1 MAFRTWGRLLLTA
14 LGVSVLAGA
23 GQLGV
28 AYGFG
33 IVRLTG
39 AFTGTT
45 VNQWPAQL
53 VWVGW
58 FAANAAVA
66 GAVLTG
72 RLARR
77 DTPAASTGRQLAIG
91 GAAALGATAVAPLCM
106 QPARAAELI
115 SVDPVWAVGICA
127 ILGAVIGAGA
137 AVAVLFRPELGWNMA
152 AVAGAVWV
160 LALISVLPS
169 LGSAGPLPTVRLGV
183 LEPNWLDDA
192 AAQRLALLLL
202 PVVALL
208 AGAATAGMARWRGQ
222 VPLVSG
228 LTGVAGPVLVAFAYL
243 TAGPGDAVDRYQ
255 TTPYYG
261 ALIAILAGALGAAA
275 AALLRWPVGARTAD
289 PQAIEPTDILRPLPA
304 GPPLPGAEAATS
316 TDPVDDRRDTGSTA
330 DAAPTGGQLADTGP
344 GPRATDDT
352 ATVRTVPAHWDWPAT
367 TASGQHG
374 PVPADATRPEQAPRQ
389 VGRRQR
395 TYTTPDVPTADAP
408 TQDALRTS
416 GQPDRA
422 TNPPAPA
429 SWLTDPTGEFTAGRQ
444 STPSSRDGDTPTVS
458 ASTAATSVAE
468 TSTVPAGDTGAVG
481 PTPDAS
487 ADDPTGRDVPGSD
500 HTTTDDRVAPVT
512 GTPVTGSAST
522 PVAGSTSTPVT
533 GSASTPVAG
542 SASTPVAGSASTP
555 VAGSASTPAAG
566 DGPAD
571 APAPKPRRTRKPK
584 STPAGSGTI
593 EGATPA
599 GRELAATEATS
610 GDTPKATS
618 GGTPKASTAD
628 WHSPTAGR
636 DLPAPV
642 DSDPNVADGTAH
654 AATEAAADDAAAPA
668 AGSTSGPV
676 AAAAAG
682 SATDRAAGAGS
693 TGGRTAGAGSATDRT
708 AGAGSA
714 TDRTA
719 GAGSATDR
727 TAGAGAATDRTA
739 GAGAAA
745 DRTAGAGSASGRTTP
760 AAEATSGRTRR
771 PARSGKAT
779 DVTGADSAGPVDQ
792 GAPLLGH
799 DTESSQENQT
809 DGKDPQGQTVGTA
822 GESRRDG
829 ATSTEPEATTVGVG
843 DPDPAEKF
851 STGHAEPPATEGDGR
866 ASLFGEGTADGP
878 APDRWTPAAPAW
890 PVTSAWTTAPATGTD
905 DPEPPA
911 SDVPVVAEESD
922 WTPRFRHR
930 APLPD
935 LSRASTWDAFNTTRR
950 APDRTA
956 STPDQSASTPGMN
969 ASTPGMNASTS
980 DQSASTPDLSAS
992 TADKGSP
999 TAATLGGARSRDR
1012 AASTTDQDYSTPDQ
1026 ATGTTGQATGTTGQA
1041 IGTPDRGNSTTGWD
1055 NSKTGRVAGW
1065 RGRLADASG
1074 APTPAG
1080 PVVPPSA
1087 GPGIPEQGGA
1097 TGTADRDATATADR
1111 GTSGTDR
1118 GTSGTADTGGPDGD
1132 GGPDSDAR
1140 RAGSTSTDDA
1150 EQPSRRGRLGGLF
1163 RRNRARTDEEKRPA
1177 ADAAAPLPTQDE
1189 EFVDWVAG
1197 LGKPIADNEP
1207 EQENGR
1213 RSLRSTG
1220 RHHRD

>member
-77 DTPAASTGRQLAIG
+77 DTPPASTGRQLAIG

-152 AVAGAVWV
+152 AVAGVVWL

-169 LGSAGPLPTVRLGV
+169 LGTAGPLPTVRLGV

-208 AGAATAGMARWRGQ
+208 AGAATAGLARWRGQ

-228 LTGVAGPVLVAFAYL
+228 ATGVAGPVLVAFAYL
-243 TAGPGDAVDRYQ
+243 TAGPGDALDRYQ

-275 AALLRWPVGARTAD
+275 AALLRWPVGARSAD

-304 GPPLPGAEAATS
+304 GPPLPGADAAAS
-316 TDPVDDRRDTGSTA
+316 TESVDDHRDAGSTA
-330 DAAPTGGQLADTGP
+330 AAAPTGAHLADTGP
-344 GPRATDDT
+344 GPRAADDT

-367 TASGQHG
+367 TTSGQHG
-374 PVPADATRPEQAPRQ
+374 PVPADATRPELAPRQ
-389 VGRRQR
+389 VGRRQHAHP
-395 TYTTPDVPTADAP
+395 TPDVPTADAP

-416 GQPDRA
+416 RQYDRT

-444 STPSSRDGDTPTVS
+444 STPSSRDGDTIDAADPTPVVPASAAAMSTVS
-458 ASTAATSVAE
+458 AGDTAAF
-468 TSTVPAGDTGAVG
+468 G
-481 PTPDAS
+481 PMSDAS
-487 ADDPTGRDVPGSD
+487 ADDLTGRDEPGSD
-500 HTTTDDRVAPVT
+500 HTTPDNPVAPVTSAPVTGSATTPVAGST
-512 GTPVTGSAST
+512 GTPVTGD
-522 PVAGSTSTPVT
+522 G
-533 GSASTPVAG
+533 
-542 SASTPVAGSASTP
+542 
-555 VAGSASTPAAG
+555 AAG
-566 DGPAD
+566 G
-571 APAPKPRRTRKPK
+571 PAPKPRRTRKPK
-584 STPAGSGTI
+584 STPAGPGTI
-593 EGATPA
+593 EGTTPA
-599 GRELAATEATS
+599 GQELAATEATS
-610 GDTPKATS
+610 SGTPKASS
-618 GGTPKASTAD
+618 GGTPKASTPD
-628 WHSPTAGR
+628 SSSPAAAAG
-636 DLPAPV
+636 LPAPV

-654 AATEAAADDAAAPA
+654 ASAEAATDDAAASA
-668 AGSTSGPV
+668 AGSTSDTT
-676 AAAAAG
+676 AAA
-682 SATDRAAGAGS
+682 SAGS
-693 TGGRTAGAGSATDRT
+693 TTDRT
-708 AGAGSA
+708 AGAGSTSGRTVGAGSA
-714 TDRTA
+714 TGRTA
-719 GAGSATDR
+719 GAGSTNGR
-727 TAGAGAATDRTA
+727 TA
-739 GAGAAA
+739 AAA
-745 DRTAGAGSASGRTTP
+745 ESTG
-760 AAEATSGRTRR
+760 GRTRR

-779 DVTGADSAGPVDQ
+779 DVTGVDFAGPVDQ
-792 GAPLLGH
+792 GAPLPGQ
-799 DTESSQENQT
+799 DAEPGQDNRG
-809 DGKDPQGQTVGTA
+809 DGEDPQGQAVGTG
-822 GESRRDG
+822 GENPHDR
-829 ATSTEPEATTVGVG
+829 ATSTEPEATTVPAG
-843 DPDPAEKF
+843 DLAPVAE
-851 STGHAEPPATEGDGR
+851 SGTARAEPSATEGGGS
-866 ASLFGEGTADGP
+866 ASLFRDGAADGP
-878 APDRWTPAAPAW
+878 ASDRWTPAAPAW
-890 PVTSAWTTAPATGTD
+890 PATSAWTTAPATGTT
-905 DPEPPA
+905 DPDPSA
-911 SDVPVVAEESD
+911 SDAPVVAEESD

-950 APDRTA
+950 VPDRTA
-956 STPDQSASTPGMN
+956 NTPDQST
-969 ASTPGMNASTS
+969 
-980 DQSASTPDLSAS
+980 STPDLSGP
-992 TADKGSP
+992 TDP
-999 TAATLGGARSRDR
+999 TASNADQDSPSSATLGGAWSRDR
-1012 AASTTDQDYSTPDQ
+1012 VASTTDQDYSTTEQ
-1026 ATGTTGQATGTTGQA
+1026 ADSTTGQVT
-1041 IGTPDRGNSTTGWD
+1041 GTPDRGSSTTGRD
-1055 NSKTGRVAGW
+1055 SSTTGRGTSTTDRDTSTTDRDTSTTGRLAGW
-1065 RGRLADASG
+1065 RGRLADAAG
-1074 APTPAG
+1074 APAPAG
-1080 PVVPPSA
+1080 AVVPPSA
-1087 GPGIPEQGGA
+1087 SPGIPEQGGTSA
-1097 TGTADRDATATADR
+1097 ADR
-1111 GTSGTDR
+1111 GTSAADTGTSAADR
-1118 GTSGTADTGGPDGD
+1118 GASGTADR
-1132 GGPDSDAR
+1132 GGPDSDAQ
-1140 RAGSTSTDDA
+1140 RAGATSTDDA

-1177 ADAAAPLPTQDE
+1177 ADAAESLPTQDE

>member
-77 DTPAASTGRQLAIG
+77 DTPPASIGRQLAIG

-152 AVAGAVWV
+152 AVAGAVWL
-160 LALISVLPS
+160 LAFISVLPS
-169 LGSAGPLPTVRLGV
+169 LGTAGPLPTVRLGV

-208 AGAATAGMARWRGQ
+208 AGAATAGLARWRGQ
-222 VPLVSG
+222 VPLISG
-228 LTGVAGPVLVAFAYL
+228 VTGVAGPVLVAFAYL

-289 PQAIEPTDILRPLPA
+289 PQAIQPTDILRPLPA
-304 GPPLPGAEAATS
+304 GPPLPGAEAARS
-316 TDPVDDRRDTGSTA
+316 TGPVGDHRDTEPTA
-330 DAAPTGGQLADTGP
+330 DAAPTGGHLTKTGP
-344 GPRATDDT
+344 GPRAADDT

-374 PVPADATRPEQAPRQ
+374 AVPTDATPPGQASRP
-389 VGRRQR
+389 VGRRQHAD
-395 TYTTPDVPTADAP
+395 TTPDAPTAGTP
-408 TQDALRTS
+408 TRDALRTG
-416 GQPDRA
+416 GQHDRA

-444 STPSSRDGDTPTVS
+444 SAPSNRDADPIGPADPTPTVP
-458 ASTAATSVAE
+458 AFTAATSTAA
-468 TSTVPAGDTGAVG
+468 AGDTGAVG
-481 PTPDAS
+481 PGAVGTGAVGTGAVGTGAVGTASVGPTPDAG
-487 ADDPTGRDVPGSD
+487 ADDLTGS
-500 HTTTDDRVAPVT
+500 TTTTTAGGDKRDSDRTTTSDPT
-512 GTPVTGSAST
+512 TPVTTAPGTTAPGTPATGTTAPGTPSAGDAATPSASSEGEG
-522 PVAGSTSTPVT
+522 A
-533 GSASTPVAG
+533 
-542 SASTPVAGSASTP
+542 
-555 VAGSASTPAAG
+555 
-566 DGPAD
+566 AD

-584 STPAGSGTI
+584 STPADVTPGT
-593 EGATPA
+593 
-599 GRELAATEATS
+599 
-610 GDTPKATS
+610 
-618 GGTPKASTAD
+618 TAE
-628 WHSPTAGR
+628 HT
-636 DLPAPV
+636 
-642 DSDPNVADGTAH
+642 
-654 AATEAAADDAAAPA
+654 
-668 AGSTSGPV
+668 
-676 AAAAAG
+676 AAAAG
-682 SATDRAAGAGS
+682 S
-693 TGGRTAGAGSATDRT
+693 TA
-708 AGAGSA
+708 
-714 TDRTA
+714 
-719 GAGSATDR
+719 
-727 TAGAGAATDRTA
+727 
-739 GAGAAA
+739 
-745 DRTAGAGSASGRTTP
+745 
-760 AAEATSGRTRR
+760 GRTRR

-779 DVTGADSAGPVDQ
+779 DLTGTDSAGPVDQ
-792 GAPLLGH
+792 DAPLPGQDAPLPDRHTEPGQ
-799 DTESSQENQT
+799 DTEPGQANQT
-809 DGKDPQGQTVGTA
+809 GGKDPQEQTVGTG

-829 ATSTEPEATTVGVG
+829 AASTEPAVTTTPVG
-843 DPDPAEKF
+843 DPAPVEGSGTGRAER
-851 STGHAEPPATEGDGR
+851 SAAESDGG
-866 ASLFGEGTADGP
+866 ASLFGEATADGP
-878 APDRWTPAAPAW
+878 GTALWAPTAPAW
-890 PVTSAWTTAPATGTD
+890 PVTSAWTTGSATGAA
-905 DPEPPA
+905 DPEPSG
-911 SDVPVVAEESD
+911 SDAPVPAEESTD

-950 APDRTA
+950 AAASDRTA
-956 STPDQSASTPGMN
+956 STPDQGSPTDPTASTPN
-969 ASTPGMNASTS
+969 Q
-980 DQSASTPDLSAS
+980 D
-992 TADKGSP
+992 SP
-999 TAATLGGARSRDR
+999 TAATLDGGRPRGR
-1012 AASTTDQDYSTPDQ
+1012 AASTT
-1026 ATGTTGQATGTTGQA
+1026 GQA
-1041 IGTPDRGNSTTGWD
+1041 NSTTDPASSMTDRASSATDRAIGRR
-1055 NSKTGRVAGW
+1055 GRVGEAT
-1065 RGRLADASG
+1065 G
-1074 APTPAG
+1074 APASAG

-1087 GPGIPEQGGA
+1087 GPGIPEQGRA
-1097 TGTADRDATATADR
+1097 
-1111 GTSGTDR
+1111 
-1118 GTSGTADTGGPDGD
+1118 SGTADS

-1140 RAGSTSTDDA
+1140 RAAPASTDDA

-1163 RRNRARTDEEKRPA
+1163 RRNRARADEEKRPA
-1177 ADAAAPLPTQDE
+1177 ADAAEPLATQDE

-1197 LGKPIADNEP
+1197 LGKPVADNEP

>member
-1 MAFRTWGRLLLTA
+1 MYQVRNVPDMAFRTWGRLLLTA

-77 DTPAASTGRQLAIG
+77 DAPPPSIGRQLAIG

-152 AVAGAVWV
+152 AVAGAVWL

-169 LGSAGPLPTVRLGV
+169 LGTAGALPTVRLGV

-208 AGAATAGMARWRGQ
+208 TGAATAGLARWRGQ

-228 LTGVAGPVLVAFAYL
+228 ATGVAGPVLVAFAYL

-275 AALLRWPVGARTAD
+275 AALLRWPVGARTAA

-304 GPPLPGAEAATS
+304 GPPLPGTEAATS
-316 TDPVDDRRDTGSTA
+316 TDPVDDRRDTEPTA
-330 DAAPTGGQLADTGP
+330 ETAAAGGQLADTGP
-344 GPRATDDT
+344 GPRAADDT

-395 TYTTPDVPTADAP
+395 THTAPDVPKAGASTE
-408 TQDALRTS
+408 DALRTG
-416 GQPDRA
+416 GQHDRG

-444 STPSSRDGDTPTVS
+444 STPSSRDGDTPTVP
-458 ASTAATSVAE
+458 ASTAATSAAE
-468 TSTVPAGDTGAVG
+468 TSTLPAGDTGAVD
-481 PTPDAS
+481 PTPDAGG
-487 ADDPTGRDVPGSD
+487 DDPTGRNEPGSD
-500 HTTTDDRVAPVT
+500 HPTTGNPVAPVT
-512 GTPVTGSAST
+512 GTAAQGTTSTSVAGSPNTPVADDGQQ
-522 PVAGSTSTPVT
+522 VAGSTSTPVAGST
-533 GSASTPVAG
+533 GTPVL
-542 SASTPVAGSASTP
+542 
-555 VAGSASTPAAG
+555 G

-571 APAPKPRRTRKPK
+571 SPAPKPRRTRKPK
-584 STPAGSGTI
+584 SAPVGSGTI
-593 EGATPA
+593 EGTAPA

-610 GDTPKATS
+610 GGGPTVTG
-618 GGTPKASTAD
+618 GGTPKASTPD
-628 WHSPTAGR
+628 GDSPVAGAG
-636 DLPAPV
+636 LPAPA
-642 DSDPNVADGTAH
+642 DSDPKVADGAAH
-654 AATEAAADDAAAPA
+654 APTEAAADDAAAPP
-668 AGSTSGPV
+668 AGLTSGPV
-676 AAAAAG
+676 AAPAAG
-682 SATDRAAGAGS
+682 SATDSTAGAGS
-693 TGGRTAGAGSATDRT
+693 TGGRTAGVESATDST
-708 AGAGSA
+708 AGAGS
-714 TDRTA
+714 T
-719 GAGSATDR
+719 
-727 TAGAGAATDRTA
+727 
-739 GAGAAA
+739 
-745 DRTAGAGSASGRTTP
+745 SGRTAP
-760 AAEATSGRTRR
+760 AAGTIGGGMAAAAGSTGGRTRR
-771 PARSGKAT
+771 PARSGKAI
-779 DVTGADSAGPVDQ
+779 DVTGADSAGAVDQ
-792 GAPLLGH
+792 GAPLPGQ
-799 DTESSQENQT
+799 DAASGQENQA
-809 DGKDPQGQTVGTA
+809 DGKDPQGQTAGMG
-822 GESRRDG
+822 GESRRAG
-829 ATSTEPEATTVGVG
+829 VTSTEPEGTDVGGG
-843 DPDPAEKF
+843 DPAPVERF
-851 STGHAEPPATEGDGR
+851 STGRAEPSATEGDGR
-866 ASLFGEGTADGP
+866 ASSLFGEATAD
-878 APDRWTPAAPAW
+878 APTTDRWTPAAPAW
-890 PVTSAWTTAPATGTD
+890 PVTSAWTTEPETETTAPEAS
-905 DPEPPA
+905 A
-911 SDVPVVAEESD
+911 SDAPVVAED

-950 APDRTA
+950 TSDRTA
-956 STPDQSASTPGMN
+956 STTDQG
-969 ASTPGMNASTS
+969 
-980 DQSASTPDLSAS
+980 ASTPDLSAS
-992 TADKGSP
+992 TPELSVGTPGLSGPTDPTVSRPGRGGPTDSAASTTDQGSP
-999 TAATLGGARSRDR
+999 SAATLGGTRSRDR
-1012 AASTTDQDYSTPDQ
+1012 AASTTDQDYSTPD
-1026 ATGTTGQATGTTGQA
+1026 
-1041 IGTPDRGNSTTGWD
+1041 RGNSTTD
-1055 NSKTGRVAGW
+1055 RDSSTTGRVAGR
-1065 RGRLADASG
+1065 RGRLADAAG
-1074 APTPAG
+1074 ASAAAG
-1080 PVVPPSA
+1080 RVVPPSA
-1087 GPGIPEQGGA
+1087 GPGIPEQGG
-1097 TGTADRDATATADR
+1097 TSGTADR
-1111 GTSGTDR
+1111 GTSATDR
-1118 GTSGTADTGGPDGD
+1118 GASATADRGASATDRGASGTADTGGTDSD

-1140 RAGSTSTDDA
+1140 RAEATSTDGV

-1163 RRNRARTDEEKRPA
+1163 RRNRARADEEKRPA
-1177 ADAAAPLPTQDE
+1177 ADAAEPLATQDE